1 MPGLRLPWQCPGP
14 GNYILLLRR
23 ISPLS
28 LQESS
33 SSVLSEPSHRPDL
46 RSGSYRQ
53 SYRNGHIYHSGSQD
67 QIRHNCRRFQEPAML
82 QDSSITMNIYAKSTP
97 QTNLLCTGINTRCS
111 YILLFVR
118 QTCRIPFLRDFYR
131 GFSAGAVISESTR
144 HHAVQY
150 ILQAGLDTPAGS

>member
-111 YILLFVR
+111 YSPPNLQNTVS
-118 QTCRIPFLRDFYR
+118 PGFYR